1 MLTLS
6 QTDKDLYPRRTA
18 PLVTNQLPSTMRTA
32 ELDSLPNIP
41 GKNFIFFT
49 RKKAILIGFVL
60 CLLLGLAV
68 GVPFIVETINLTTT
82 TTTTTSTTS
91 TTSTSS
97 TTSSTSSTSTSMYPL
112 VPPGMIMLWSGS
124 IATVPLG
131 WAVCDGTQGTPDLRD
146 RFVLGSG
153 TGSQYAPTQTGGSS
167 SQTPTV
173 TVHDTTLTVAQMPS
187 HSHGGSTD
195 IEDTGTIY
203 YDNNSNP
210 CSATPLN
217 TSPPRWIN
225 TKNYNQC
232 GTCQHRHTISTDG
245 GNQPHTHTA
254 TSTSINV
261 TPPFV
266 ALLYIMKL

>member
-1 MLTLS
+1 MKEVQNSPSSQNEERANRTWFLTWVFIGALVSGIVLGVFLTLYLNELLR
-6 QTDKDLYPRRTA
+6 KD
-18 PLVTNQLPSTMRTA
+18 VTTS
-32 ELDSLPNIP
+32 
-41 GKNFIFFT
+41 
-49 RKKAILIGFVL
+49 
-60 CLLLGLAV
+60 
-68 GVPFIVETINLTTT
+68 
-82 TTTTTSTTS
+82 TTTTSTSTSTTTTTES
-91 TTSTSS
+91 TTST
-97 TTSSTSSTSTSMYPL
+97 TSSTSTSMYPL

-124 IATVPLG
+124 TATVPLG

-153 TGSQYAPTQTGGSS
+153 TGSTYAPTQTGGSS

-187 HSHGGSTD
+187 HSHGGSTG

-203 YDNNSNP
+203 YDINSNP
-210 CSATPLN
+210 CSASPLN

-225 TKNYNQC
+225 TKSFNQC
-232 GTCQHRHTISTDG
+232 GSCQHQHSIPVDG

-254 TSTSINV
+254 DITSIDV
-261 TPPFV
+261 TPPFI

>member
-1 MLTLS
+1 
-6 QTDKDLYPRRTA
+6 
-18 PLVTNQLPSTMRTA
+18 MRTA
-32 ELDSLPNIP
+32 ELNTLPNIP
-41 GKNFIFFT
+41 EEYFIICT

-68 GVPFIVETINLTTT
+68 GVPFIVETVNLTTT

-124 IATVPLG
+124 VATVPLG

-146 RFVLGSG
+146 RFILGSG
-153 TGSQYAPTQTGGSS
+153 TGAQYAPTQTGGSS

-173 TVHDTTLTVAQMPS
+173 TVHDTTLIVAQMPS

-195 IEDTGTIY
+195 IEDIGTIY

-225 TKNYNQC
+225 TKNFNQC
-232 GTCQHRHTISTDG
+232 GTCQHRHTIATDG
-245 GNQPHTHTA
+245 DNQPHTHTA
-254 TSTSINV
+254 TITSINV

-266 ALLYIMKL
+266 ALLCIMKL